1 MKIISYAFDVPEF
14 NSTNVPKIVDTI
26 KSIDQISE
34 KESQMSEVIITSE
47 SHLRDHLL
55 EDALKNEI
63 IRSTS
68 IRVVASDKRSKK
80 YTRPTLIADTF
91 IGDTLIVTRTH
102 YQMQELIFAQQWK
115 KNQFIEITSDHLT
128 FIASSMSLTPKD
140 RSLYSNINSRYNDR
154 IIDENTVGFVAS
166 RQSINSVMS
175 SERDIYDL
183 FIALAT
189 SNIPRSFKTMS
200 IATTVEDEI
209 YSDRESLEI
218 LTKFCRT
225 SLMDHISTL
234 EKLIAYAFICVTLL
248 LQIVSQ
254 LYRPI
259 DTSILTIL
267 TLSISIL
274 VSINA
279 SNSQQVMISKQS
291 FAAANKR
298 YVAGNAIVNQINKKN

>member
-1 MKIISYAFDVPEF
+1 MKIISYAFDVPQF
-14 NSTNVPKIVDTI
+14 NNTNIPKIVDVI

-34 KESQMSEVIITSE
+34 NENQMSEVIITSE

-55 EDALKNEI
+55 EAALEKEI

-91 IGDTLIVTRTH
+91 IGDTLIVTRTF

-115 KNQFIEITSDHLT
+115 KNQFLELTSDHLT

-140 RSLYSNINSRYNDR
+140 RLLYSKINSRYNDR

-189 SNIPRSFKTMS
+189 SNIARSFKTMS
-200 IATTVEDEI
+200 IATSAEDEI
-209 YSDRESLEI
+209 YSDREALEI

-225 SLMDHISTL
+225 SINDHISSF
-234 EKLIAYAFICVTLL
+234 ERVVAYAFACLTIL
-248 LQIVSQ
+248 LQLVSYF
-254 LYRPI
+254 YRPI
-259 DTSILTIL
+259 STSVLMIS
-267 TLSISIL
+267 TLL
-274 VSINA
+274 VIVVISINA
-279 SNSQQVMISKQS
+279 SNRQTAMISKQA

-298 YVAGNAIVNQINKKN
+298 YVAGNAVVNQINKKN